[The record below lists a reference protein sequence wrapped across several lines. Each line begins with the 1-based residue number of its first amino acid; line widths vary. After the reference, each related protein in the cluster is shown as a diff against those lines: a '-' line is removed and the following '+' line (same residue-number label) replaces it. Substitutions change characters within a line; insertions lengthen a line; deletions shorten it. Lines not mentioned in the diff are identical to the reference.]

1 MCGAPVEASERDPI
15 AADLAALGVEADPT
29 DLAVIG
35 GAQGLFGPAIR
46 QLLELDIGPEPAER
60 NPDLSRPPAR
70 P

>member
-1 MCGAPVEASERDPI
+1 VEASENDPN
-15 AADLAALGVEADPT
+15 AAALATLGIEADAT

-46 QLLELDIGPEPAER
+46 ALLELDVGHEPAER
-60 NPDLSRPPAR
+60 ELDLSRPPTR